1 MQLLT
6 NFIKFFNCLGQCWL
20 AKAQVILLIKIMNIS
35 FGLFAKLI
43 IVNEN
48 LIVCHSLEFN

>member
-6 NFIKFFNCLGQCWL
+6 DFIKFFNCLGQRWL